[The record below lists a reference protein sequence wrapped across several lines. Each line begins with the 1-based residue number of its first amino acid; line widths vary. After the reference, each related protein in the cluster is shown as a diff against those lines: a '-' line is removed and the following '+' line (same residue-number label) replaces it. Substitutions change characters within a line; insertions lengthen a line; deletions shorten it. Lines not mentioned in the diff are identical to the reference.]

1 MKSVFQY
8 LWQSIKQYKFYY
20 LIMILAPV
28 IGALYK
34 PIVYYVI
41 KMMVDTISTTKDL
54 KFSYLLIPFV
64 LYVVSD
70 IILSIIWRLSTIASY
85 KSEPYVKRNIIL
97 TALNTVVSFRY
108 SFFQNITT
116 GSIVSKIKG
125 LNDGYTEL
133 WEQLWYGITY
143 WILSSIM
150 IVVSIFWVNWQ
161 LGSIILFW
169 SVLFLGINYFFTQK
183 INMLNKLVSDA
194 KHDIIGAISDNIS
207 NIQSIKLFSSRN
219 YEIKQLAN
227 QINDDLIIKEVRLTK
242 FQNIVDIFNDI
253 MAIIFISLVIVSM
266 IKLKQLNQI
275 TTGDFVFVFSMIFQL
290 QENLWHFV
298 QEFHKLSHRIGDLK
312 SSLTILDADINEYQ
326 DSLNVNDNHPKDN
339 NQLSLAIEFRN
350 INFNYNNTTKQIF
363 NNFNLKVLPC
373 ERIGIVGYTG
383 TGKTTLTN
391 LLLKVFT
398 PQSGAILINNID
410 IKDIDNDKL
419 RQQIAV
425 IPQDINLFHRSI
437 MDNIRYG
444 RFDAT
449 DEEVIKA
456 SVLAHADDFIRLLP
470 DGYQTLVGERGVK
483 LSGGQRQRIAIARAM
498 LKNAPILIL
507 DEATSSLDSITEK
520 YIQEGISQVLVGKT
534 VLAIAHRLS
543 TLQDMTKLIVID
555 QGEIVEFGSHA
566 QLLAKKNSIYAK
578 IWHTQYAVDEE

>member
-183 INMLNKLVSDA
+183 INMLNK
-194 KHDIIGAISDNIS
+194 I
-207 NIQSIKLFSSRN
+207 
-219 YEIKQLAN
+219 
-227 QINDDLIIKEVRLTK
+227 
-242 FQNIVDIFNDI
+242 
-253 MAIIFISLVIVSM
+253 
-266 IKLKQLNQI
+266 
-275 TTGDFVFVFSMIFQL
+275 
-290 QENLWHFV
+290 
-298 QEFHKLSHRIGDLK
+298 
-312 SSLTILDADINEYQ
+312 
-326 DSLNVNDNHPKDN
+326 
-339 NQLSLAIEFRN
+339 
-350 INFNYNNTTKQIF
+350 
-363 NNFNLKVLPC
+363 
-373 ERIGIVGYTG
+373 
-383 TGKTTLTN
+383 
-391 LLLKVFT
+391 
-398 PQSGAILINNID
+398 
-410 IKDIDNDKL
+410 
-419 RQQIAV
+419 
-425 IPQDINLFHRSI
+425 
-437 MDNIRYG
+437 
-444 RFDAT
+444 
-449 DEEVIKA
+449 
-456 SVLAHADDFIRLLP
+456 
-470 DGYQTLVGERGVK
+470 
-483 LSGGQRQRIAIARAM
+483 
-498 LKNAPILIL
+498 
-507 DEATSSLDSITEK
+507 
-520 YIQEGISQVLVGKT
+520 
-534 VLAIAHRLS
+534 
-543 TLQDMTKLIVID
+543 
-555 QGEIVEFGSHA
+555 
-566 QLLAKKNSIYAK
+566 
-578 IWHTQYAVDEE
+578 